1 MHLPNISKARSFADI
16 RIHHSRL
23 IKYIYGFHM
32 SELIHKEDLV
42 SYISNVSLFNK
53 VDASVLNHLADVTS
67 INSFEADER
76 IITKGDEGNAMY
88 LILSGKCK
96 VHDEEHQVAE
106 LKKGEFF
113 GELSLLDS
121 EPRSMSVSTLE
132 PSVLGSISRN
142 DFYEVLMQFPEMTKD
157 MISVINKRLRNQ
169 NDVLVREFRGREE
182 QLQEQVRERTLEL
195 QQKNALLEEAM
206 DNLKKSQQ
214 QLVQIEKLASLGQ
227 LIAGIAHEI
236 QNPLNFVNNFSQ
248 LSKELIQEI
257 REVSSEEERLEIME
271 DLEKNMEKIN
281 HHGRRADSIVKNML
295 EHSRAG
301 AGEKQPT
308 DINQLCREYV
318 NLAYQGMRANNQE
331 FNCEIKLDLDENI
344 PVIKAVSQDISR
356 VLLNIINNA
365 LYAINE
371 QSRKNISGYRPLF
384 ELKTAGEKEVV
395 LITIS
400 DNGTGIPDVI
410 KAKVFEPFYTTKPT
424 GQGTG
429 LGLSLSFDIINSH
442 GGEIRFDSHSDKGT
456 AFFIRLPV

>member
-1 MHLPNISKARSFADI
+1 
-16 RIHHSRL
+16 
-23 IKYIYGFHM
+23 M
-32 SELIHKEDLV
+32 SEQINREDLIA
-42 SYISNVSLFNK
+42 YLRNVSLFSK
-53 VDASVLNHLADVTS
+53 ADTSVLQHLADTTS
-67 INSFEADER
+67 IVNYNNDDR

-88 LILSGKCK
+88 VILSGHCK
-96 VHDEEHQVAE
+96 VHDGEHQVAE

-132 PSVLGSISRN
+132 PSVLGSINRN
-142 DFYEVLMQFPEMTKD
+142 DFYEVLKQFPEMTRD
-157 MISVINKRLRNQ
+157 IIAVINKRLRNQ

-182 QLQEQVRERTLEL
+182 QLQEQVRQRTLEL
-195 QQKNALLEEAM
+195 QQKNELLEEAM

-214 QLVQIEKLASLGQ
+214 QLVQVEKLASLGQ

-248 LSKELIQEI
+248 LSRELIKETK
-257 REVSSEEERLEIME
+257 EATSEEERSEILD

-281 HHGRRADSIVKNML
+281 HHGKRADSIVKNML
-295 EHSRAG
+295 EHSRTG
-301 AGEKQPT
+301 SGEKQPT

-318 NLAYQGMRANNQE
+318 NLSYQGMRANNPD
-331 FNCEIKLDLDENI
+331 FNCELKMELDESL

-371 QSRKNISGYRPLF
+371 KVKAKETGFHPSFS
-384 ELKTAGEKEVV
+384 LKTARSENKL
-395 LITIS
+395 LITIA
-400 DNGTGIPDVI
+400 DNGTGIPDAI
-410 KAKVFEPFYTTKPT
+410 KQKVFEPFYTTKPT

-429 LGLSLSFDIINSH
+429 LGLSLSFDIINAH
-442 GGEIRFDSHSDKGT
+442 GGEIRFDSETGKGT
-456 AFFIRLPV
+456 TFFISLPV